1 MAYDPSLAANYDVS
15 LKQLHTLGLT
25 IKQKLADAVAA
36 LPKELFLDQTK
47 TVFVPSFAFSAA
59 TYPGATNPNLEN
71 KPVMVLAVKGV
82 DNADPSDTTKQT
94 ISYSFLDMSTLVDTY
109 TAKAGDSA
117 KILNIAGYEIEVKID
132 GDEGNH
138 ISVTNNG
145 LMVDVSDKADKDTDA
160 VAGNIAVFDANGNP
174 VDSGRRFAADAE
186 VTEMIEDLWPSA

>member
-1 MAYDPSLAANYDVS
+1 
-15 LKQLHTLGLT
+15 
-25 IKQKLADAVAA
+25 
-36 LPKELFLDQTK
+36 
-47 TVFVPSFAFSAA
+47 
-59 TYPGATNPNLEN
+59 
-71 KPVMVLAVKGV
+71 MVLAVKGV

-160 VAGNIAVFDANGNP
+160 VAGNIAVFDAGGEPCGQRQTFCNGRGSHRN
-174 VDSGRRFAADAE
+174 D
-186 VTEMIEDLWPSA
+186 